1 MDEQSRNQEHE
12 GHEETVIEQHDQI
25 EAKPTH
31 PVAIA
36 EMGEVDGGMVDHHQ
50 QSDERARPVER
61 HDASRHRGGLIA
73 LAGFSQHGFRSAY
86 TSVTFRTRRKS
97 AS

>member
-12 GHEETVIEQHDQI
+12 GHEEAVVEQDDQV
-25 EAKPTH
+25 EAKPAH

-36 EMGEVDGGMVDHHQ
+36 EMGEVDDGMVDHHQ
-50 QSDERARPVER
+50 QRDERARPVER
-61 HDASRHRGGLIA
+61 HDAPRDPGDLIA
-73 LAGFSQHGFRSAY
+73 LTGLSQHGFGSSRQRHFSN
-86 TSVTFRTRRKS
+86 